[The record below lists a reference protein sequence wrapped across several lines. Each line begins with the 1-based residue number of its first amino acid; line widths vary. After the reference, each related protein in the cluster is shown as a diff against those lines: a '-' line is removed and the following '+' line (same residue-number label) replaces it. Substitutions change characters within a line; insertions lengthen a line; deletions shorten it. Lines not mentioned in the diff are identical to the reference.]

1 VELGREGAEDL
12 GHHDTVQFSLI
23 DRRISNIGEDVVV
36 EGVAT
41 KCEKHD
47 VTPLLVIGRR
57 GFQND
62 RDNRSYVLEAGSLH
76 MLVRGERGVG
86 VAVGVDGGIIVVI
99 LGDHDPLGSGELL
112 FQVMDDGLLLL
123 QSEGGERACPCVV
136 QGLACSSHDSDE
148 SLLLSVCGSGGGLSR
163 RGVVLLTLGGV
174 NGLLPVNGREVGVTV
189 RHGRQDGGG

>member
-12 GHHDTVQFSLI
+12 GHHDTVQFSPI

-36 EGVAT
+36 EGVT
-41 KCEKHD
+41 KKCEKHE
-47 VTPLLVIGRR
+47 VTPPLVIGRR

-76 MLVRGERGVG
+76 MLVRGVG
-86 VAVGVDGGIIVVI
+86 VAAGVDGGIIVVI

-136 QGLACSSHDSDE
+136 
-148 SLLLSVCGSGGGLSR
+148 
-163 RGVVLLTLGGV
+163 
-174 NGLLPVNGREVGVTV
+174 
-189 RHGRQDGGG
+189 